1 VRSTARAAFQG
12 ERGAFSEEAA
22 VRLLGDGIE
31 VVPCA
36 TFDALYR
43 ALDADRADLLL
54 APVENSLIGT
64 IQRSQDLLLDS
75 GLSIVGEVVLPV
87 VHCLIGCPGASLEN
101 IASVQSHPAALAQC
115 EGFFA
120 ARPHIRR
127 ITADDTAGSVA
138 EVVAL
143 GDPTRAAI
151 ASRRAAEHHGGAVL
165 LEHLEDHREN
175 FTRFLLLGREPIDPS
190 AGDKVSLVM
199 MVRHEP
205 GSLVRALEPFARRG
219 VDLLKIESRPVA
231 GRPWEYRFHLDLQ
244 GSLTEPALAAALEE
258 LRGAAQEVR
267 VLGCYPS
274 ASGAAM
280 LGASLSSAALEPLR

>member
-1 VRSTARAAFQG
+1 MTGGPRVAFQG
-12 ERGAFSEEAA
+12 DRGAFSEEAA
-22 VRLLGDGIE
+22 VRLLGEGIE
-31 VVPCA
+31 TVPCA
-36 TFDALYR
+36 TFDALYA
-43 ALDADRADLLL
+43 ALDDDRADLLL

-87 VHCLIGCPGASLEN
+87 VHCLIGCPGASLEGV
-101 IASVQSHPAALAQC
+101 AAVQSHPAALAQC

-120 ARPHIRR
+120 ARPGVRR

-138 EVVAL
+138 EVIAL
-143 GDPTRAAI
+143 GDPSRAAI
-151 ASRRAAEHHGGAVL
+151 AGRRAAEQHGGVVL

-175 FTRFLLLGREPIDPS
+175 FTRFFLLGREPAGPA

-219 VDLLKIESRPVA
+219 VDLLKVESRPVA

-244 GSLTEPALAAALEE
+244 GSLAEPALAAALEE

-274 ASGAAM
+274 AGAA
-280 LGASLSSAALEPLR
+280 GRVVAAG